1 MQTLDDASMK
11 FGLRPSD
18 ILEIISILTQFP
30 EIDEA
35 RIFGSR
41 AKNSYREGSD
51 VDIALIGCN
60 VSFDVVSRVHALLE
74 DESKMPYLFDIV
86 DYTHLNHKELRT
98 HIERVGVVFYQKK
111 KSDGLPS

>member
-1 MQTLDDASMK
+1 MQTPDESSMR

-18 ILEIISILTQFP
+18 ISEIISILTQFT
-30 EIDEA
+30 EIDQA

-51 VDIALIGCN
+51 VDIALIGSN
-60 VSFDVVSRVHALLE
+60 ISFDVVSKVHALLE

-86 DYTHLNHKELRT
+86 DYTHLSHKELRE
-98 HIERVGVVFYQKK
+98 HIERVGVIFYERK
-111 KSDGLPS
+111 